1 MAKKPE
7 ETQQPTTLPKV
18 VSVQDDGLFYSNCS
32 MIETSPFD
40 ISILFGKVRRRSNEK
55 GEQSLVEVY
64 ERQVYVSHLQARALY
79 EALGRSLHAL
89 SQQQGGSAVAPAKP
103 EK

>member
-7 ETQQPTTLPKV
+7 ETQQPTTLPKM
-18 VSVQDDGLFYSNCS
+18 VSVQEDASFYSNCS

-55 GEQSLVEVY
+55 GEQGLVEVY

-79 EALGRSLHAL
+79 EALGRSLQAL
-89 SQQQGGSAVAPAKP
+89 SQQQGGPADAPTKP